1 MIWADLLF
9 DLPPRSAVTFWKRAA
24 GVQRPTGL
32 PKRCESEEAEAVHDR
47 IVFDLP
53 EKRQRLL
60 DQDPPNGS
68 GDEVVAKKGKDPLK
82 MLMALDVCK
91 YLEAVQDFSEAGTAW
106 ENFGRGYEAPR
117 NTSQDPSRAS
127 LQRARQK
134 VDIVAMLLERREY
147 RAAVVSGRLLAL
159 NIYTDASP
167 VMGVEIQGLVVDLIF
182 KDRAMERVV
191 MPGGTLSYGRCGA
204 MNKTAALLYSLW
216 LLFGPDE
223 EMLRRVLLLVRTITT
238 DFGVEMG
245 TVDSPDFLKAWFARL
260 GGAAPDICR
269 SMVDCH
275 TRLFPMCLRISGW
288 SHAWGNLMKSI
299 AKSCQ
304 QWPRILDASRSLCRF
319 SDQRVGG
326 HISSF
331 AWQVAQS
338 I

>member
-1 MIWADLLF
+1 
-9 DLPPRSAVTFWKRAA
+9 
-24 GVQRPTGL
+24 
-32 PKRCESEEAEAVHDR
+32 
-47 IVFDLP
+47 
-53 EKRQRLL
+53 
-60 DQDPPNGS
+60 
-68 GDEVVAKKGKDPLK
+68 
-82 MLMALDVCK
+82 
-91 YLEAVQDFSEAGTAW
+91 
-106 ENFGRGYEAPR
+106 
-117 NTSQDPSRAS
+117 
-127 LQRARQK
+127 
-134 VDIVAMLLERREY
+134 
-147 RAAVVSGRLLAL
+147 VVSVRLLAL

-319 SDQRVGG
+319 FRPEGWRTHIKLCLAGSSIDLTPLDRFTAGFAKWRYETIAVVFEALAGYSDIAQNGVRSEFFQNFQDISLFVGCP
-326 HISSF
+326 
-331 AWQVAQS
+331 
-338 I
+338 